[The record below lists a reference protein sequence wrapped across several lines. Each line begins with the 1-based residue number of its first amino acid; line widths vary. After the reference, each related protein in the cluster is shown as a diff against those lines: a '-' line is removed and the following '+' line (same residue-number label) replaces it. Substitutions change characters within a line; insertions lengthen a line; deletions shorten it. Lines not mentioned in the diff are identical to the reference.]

1 VYIPSPHVESKGQGD
16 QATNVKPGT
25 PERIVTGM
33 YIGYRGF
40 NRLLKICGI
49 GKTLNVSCRE
59 AKVVVHKQRPL
70 SDHRLR
76 LRQVPMFTDA
86 QSNEE
91 EIGSG
96 ARRAEE
102 TVDIN

>member
-1 VYIPSPHVESKGQGD
+1 
-16 QATNVKPGT
+16 
-25 PERIVTGM
+25 
-33 YIGYRGF
+33 
-40 NRLLKICGI
+40 
-49 GKTLNVSCRE
+49 
-59 AKVVVHKQRPL
+59 
-70 SDHRLR
+70 
-76 LRQVPMFTDA
+76 VPMFTDA